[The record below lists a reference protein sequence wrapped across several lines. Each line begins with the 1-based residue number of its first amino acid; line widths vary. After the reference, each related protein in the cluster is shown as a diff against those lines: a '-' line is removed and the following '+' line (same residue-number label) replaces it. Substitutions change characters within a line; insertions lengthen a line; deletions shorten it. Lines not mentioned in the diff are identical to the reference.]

1 MEGPQLA
8 TRIQSGGTFPRY
20 PLCCRIHARNPSTQR
35 SVDEKAVGACGDL
48 GSGPGRGLGVDR
60 LLAGLEAGRR
70 GGDALGG
77 EPAEPHPQ
85 ALRHGDEERSQLV
98 AGLVLGL
105 HCRGR
110 TDLKART
117 ISMCPSAISASTGS
131 DFPTPRRWRR
141 GFDSSERLGRHR
153 WVVERALV
161 AWLNRYRR
169 LKVRYERRVDA
180 HQALLDFR
188 CALICWNS
196 TFSGFVE
203 RAKHQPL
210 C

>member
-8 TRIQSGGTFPRY
+8 TRIQSVSTPPRY

-48 GSGPGRGLGVDR
+48 GSGPGRGLGVDG
-60 LLAGLEAGRR
+60 LLAGLEAAAAAAMRLVEGLRNRARR
-70 GGDALGG
+70 PSGTVTRSALNWL
-77 EPAEPHPQ
+77 PAWSL
-85 ALRHGDEERSQLV
+85 AFTAER
-98 AGLVLGL
+98 
-105 HCRGR
+105 R

-180 HQALLDFR
+180 H
-188 CALICWNS
+188 
-196 TFSGFVE
+196 
-203 RAKHQPL
+203 
-210 C
+210 